1 MQRAQVLELLRN
13 KAVELL
19 ELEPDQLGEDVAFA
33 SDLHVDSLALVEFTM
48 AIEDALAISLPE
60 KDVVD
65 VETLGQ
71 FADLVVRK
79 TA

>member
-1 MQRAQVLELLRN
+1 MQRAQVLELLRS

-19 ELEPDQLGEDVAFA
+19 ELEPVQLGEDVAFA

>member
-33 SDLHVDSLALVEFTM
+33 GDLHVDSLALVEFTM
-48 AIEDALAISLPE
+48 AIEDALAVSLPE
-60 KDVVD
+60 RDVVD

>member
-1 MQRAQVLELLRN
+1 VTVNGTSR
-13 KAVELL
+13 
-19 ELEPDQLGEDVAFA
+19 
-33 SDLHVDSLALVEFTM
+33 
-48 AIEDALAISLPE
+48 
-60 KDVVD
+60 DVVD